1 MNTTIIMSVTIPKKL
16 SESDNE
22 ELYKYANENLGFFE
36 ISFRANMNL
45 SSM

>member
-22 ELYKYANENLGFFE
+22 ELYKYANENLGFFL
-36 ISFRANMNL
+36 RLAL
-45 SSM
+45 GQT